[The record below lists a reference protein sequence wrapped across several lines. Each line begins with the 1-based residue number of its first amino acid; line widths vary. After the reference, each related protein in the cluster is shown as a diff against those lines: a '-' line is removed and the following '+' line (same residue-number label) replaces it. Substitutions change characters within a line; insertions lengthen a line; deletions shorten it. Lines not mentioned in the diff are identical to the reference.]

1 MKNFMKTENLMRAVT
16 INRESSLPRLIY
28 RFISDSF
35 NQEDLWVIVTNVQTH
50 HVALIYIVTSE
61 FPRVLVTPLCMVNFV
76 NPAPRTCI
84 RAFAC
89 HNGHAHLIRMSAHN
103 KIHIQYS
110 SLCE

>member
-1 MKNFMKTENLMRAVT
+1 MGDCDKRTDTPCSTN
-16 INRESSLPRLIY
+16 IYSL
-28 RFISDSF
+28 
-35 NQEDLWVIVTNVQTH
+35 
-50 HVALIYIVTSE
+50 IVTSE

-103 KIHIQYS
+103 KILLIYYK
-110 SLCE
+110 

>member
-1 MKNFMKTENLMRAVT
+1 M
-16 INRESSLPRLIY
+16 
-28 RFISDSF
+28 
-35 NQEDLWVIVTNVQTH
+35 IVTNVQTH

-103 KIHIQYS
+103 KIHIESYKFS
-110 SLCE
+110 VITSAFP